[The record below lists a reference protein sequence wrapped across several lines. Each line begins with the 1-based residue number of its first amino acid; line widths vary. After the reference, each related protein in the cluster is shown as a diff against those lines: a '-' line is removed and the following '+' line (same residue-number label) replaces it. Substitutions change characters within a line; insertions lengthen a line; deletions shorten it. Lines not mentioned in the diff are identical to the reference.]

1 MSLKFG
7 SSCFLVPVFKG
18 RPRKRKQSKTKI
30 ANDAPKK
37 IKVDKEN
44 SNPEAKVKI
53 EMTGKAKI
61 ETGNSQTYRIVQPP
75 ANSNPER
82 NVIHVKI
89 ENKAAELVNGVVK
102 QEDIHA
108 EKETDSENVADLQD
122 WDEDSDGFMGHEEPN
137 GEDLGELGEK
147 KYSNVLKR
155 ENSDEDPPS
164 ELVKNGKTGTVL
176 DEAFFSKMMKS
187 EIRASEGIDK
197 EKMKKVCL
205 CKF

>member
-1 MSLKFG
+1 MKLKFG
-7 SSCFLVPVFKG
+7 SSWFLVPVFKG
-18 RPRKRKQSKTKI
+18 RPRKRKQSKTKT

-37 IKVDKEN
+37 FKVDKEN

-53 EMTGKAKI
+53 EMAGKAKI
-61 ETGNSQTYRIVQPP
+61 ETVNGQTYRIVQPP

-89 ENKAAELVNGVVK
+89 ENKAELVNGVVK
-102 QEDIHA
+102 KENRHA
-108 EKETDSENVADLQD
+108 EKETDSENVADLED
-122 WDEDSDGFMGHEEPN
+122 WDEDSDGCMAHEEPN
-137 GEDLGELGEK
+137 GEDVGEWGETK
-147 KYSNVLKR
+147 DSNVLKR

-197 EKMKKVCL
+197 EKMKKV
-205 CKF
+205 